1 MIATSDNFEKLS
13 KKLGTTNK
21 SFIDF
26 CTKLKNG
33 NIALKEGQTYLQAYR
48 EQLNTTRF
56 SLKNIG
62 ASIKNFFGTLS
73 ANALNMLG
81 GMVIGA
87 IINSLLSIGK
97 KVIDIYIS
105 GKEETKAK
113 YIYII

>member
-1 MIATSDNFEKLS
+1 MIKTTTSTEGLAKG
-13 KKLGTTNK
+13 LGTTSE
-21 SFIDF
+21 SFINF
-26 CTKLKNG
+26 CTNLKNG
-33 NIALKEGQTYLQAYR
+33 NIVLKEGQTYLQAYR
-48 EQLNTTRF
+48 EQLNTTTF

-62 ASIKNFFGTLS
+62 ASIKNFFGTLG
-73 ANALNMLG
+73 ADALNMFG

-87 IINSLLSIGK
+87 IINSLLSIDK

>member
-1 MIATSDNFEKLS
+1 MIETTNSTKDLAEE
-13 KKLGTTNK
+13 LGTTSK

-26 CTKLKNG
+26 CTNLKNG
-33 NIALKEGQTYLQAYR
+33 NITLKEGQTYLQAYQER
-48 EQLNTTRF
+48 LNATKF

-62 ASIKNFFGTLS
+62 ASIKNFFGSLG
-73 ANALNMLG
+73 ANALNIFG